1 MSQIMAPI
9 DAIMREPPN
18 VWLTSF
24 YGFDPGN
31 WGFLVSAPTARDAVS
46 SVVVSRVHWS

>member
-18 VWLTSF
+18 VWLTPELIPIT
-24 YGFDPGN
+24 GG
-31 WGFLVSAPTARDAVS
+31 T
-46 SVVVSRVHWS
+46 